1 MYFRQLD
8 RTTYNKMNEKIRQ
21 SFDRQGLMKT
31 LNAKLIFVEKGQVKI
46 SCEFSENLT
55 QQHGFFHAGVVTS
68 IVDSACG
75 YAALSMLSD
84 NFEVLTVEFKI
95 NFLKPARTNRL
106 IAIGKVL
113 QSGKTLTVCDG
124 YVYEE
129 TETKLIAKMTATI
142 IATENWIP

>member
-1 MYFRQLD
+1 MYERI
-8 RTTYNKMNEKIRQ
+8 KQ
-21 SFDRQGLMKT
+21 SFDKQGLMKT

-55 QQHGFFHAGVVTS
+55 QQHGFFHAGVITS

-75 YAALSMLSD
+75 YAALTMLAD
-84 NFEVLTVEFKI
+84 NFEVLTIEFKV
-95 NFLKPARTNRL
+95 NFLKPANTNKL

-124 YVYEE
+124 FVYDD

-142 IATENWIP
+142 ISMTANKQ

>member
-1 MYFRQLD
+1 MY
-8 RTTYNKMNEKIRQ
+8 EKIKQ

-31 LNAKLIFVEKGQVKI
+31 FNAKLISVEQGEVKI
-46 SCEFSENLT
+46 SCEFSEKLT
-55 QQHGFFHAGVVTS
+55 QQHGFFHAGVATS

-75 YAALSMLSD
+75 YAALTMLKGNS
-84 NFEVLTVEFKI
+84 EVLTIEFKI
-95 NFLKPARTNRL
+95 NFLKPAKTNKL

-124 YVYEE
+124 FVYDE

-142 IATENWIP
+142 IAITTD

>member
-1 MYFRQLD
+1 MY
-8 RTTYNKMNEKIRQ
+8 EKIIE
-21 SFDRQGLMKT
+21 SFERQGLMKA
-31 LNAKLIFVEKGQVKI
+31 LNAKLISVEKGEVKI

-55 QQHGFFHAGVVTS
+55 QQHGYFHAGVPTS

-75 YAALSMLSD
+75 YAALTMA
-84 NFEVLTVEFKI
+84 NENAEVLTIEFKM
-95 NFLKPARTNRL
+95 NFLKPAKTNKL

-124 YVYEE
+124 FVYDE

-142 IATENWIP
+142 ITITST

>member
-1 MYFRQLD
+1 MY
-8 RTTYNKMNEKIRQ
+8 EKIKQ

-31 LNAKLIFVEKGQVKI
+31 FNARLISVEEGQVKI
-46 SCEFSENLT
+46 TCEFSEKLT
-55 QQHGFFHAGVVTS
+55 QQHGFFHAGVATS

-75 YAALSMLSD
+75 YAALTMLKD
-84 NFEVLTVEFKI
+84 NYEVLTIEFKV
-95 NFLKPARTNRL
+95 NFLKPAKTNKL

-124 YVYEE
+124 FVYDE

-142 IATENWIP
+142 ISITTE

>member
-1 MYFRQLD
+1 MY
-8 RTTYNKMNEKIRQ
+8 EKIKQ

-31 LNAKLIFVEKGQVKI
+31 FNARLISVEEGQVKI
-46 SCEFSENLT
+46 TCEFSEKLT
-55 QQHGFFHAGVVTS
+55 QQHGFFHAGVSTS

-75 YAALSMLSD
+75 YAALTMLKD
-84 NFEVLTVEFKI
+84 NYEVLTIEFKV
-95 NFLKPARTNRL
+95 NFLKPAKTNKL

-124 YVYEE
+124 FVYDE

-142 IATENWIP
+142 ISITTE